1 MEKINRAFL
10 LNCFIFTTTYYLMI
24 NYILSFLL
32 LPIFFSLC
40 VIIEQIQSISAQSP
54 TIQIFPE
61 CGALS
66 DHKIFFTVNGF
77 NPNGNVHW
85 EFIDSKGKIDSYGY
99 FETDEFGGF
108 EEYIIAEV
116 IKPDIYTLRFFD
128 DKNNNFLKDFN
139 GSEVIINY
147 QIPCANPIF

>member
-1 MEKINRAFL
+1 
-10 LNCFIFTTTYYLMI
+10 MI
-24 NYILSFLL
+24 IYILLL
-32 LPIFFSLC
+32 LSLVSLTISFFIYDIKVEIVPI
-40 VIIEQIQSISAQSP
+40 VAESP
-54 TIQIFPE
+54 IVKIFPE

-66 DHKIFFTVNGF
+66 DHKIFFEVTGF
-77 NPNGNVHW
+77 SPNGNVHW
-85 EFIDSKGKIDSYGY
+85 EFIDSKTNIDSYGY

-116 IKPDIYTLRFFD
+116 TKPDIYILRFFD

>member
-1 MEKINRAFL
+1 
-10 LNCFIFTTTYYLMI
+10 MI
-24 NYILSFLL
+24 IYDLL
-32 LPIFFSLC
+32 LLLSLVSLTISFFIYDIKVEIVPI
-40 VIIEQIQSISAQSP
+40 VAESP
-54 TIQIFPE
+54 IVKIFPD

-66 DHKIFFTVNGF
+66 NHKIFFEVTGF
-77 NPNGNVHW
+77 SPNGNVHW
-85 EFIDSKGKIDSYGY
+85 EFIDSKANIDSYGY

-116 IKPDIYTLRFFD
+116 TKPDIYILRFFD

>member
-1 MEKINRAFL
+1 MYVTSLIL
-10 LNCFIFTTTYYLMI
+10 IITYYLMI
-24 NYILSFLL
+24 NYILLLSLVFLTISFFIYSIKAEVV
-32 LPIFFSLC
+32 PIFA
-40 VIIEQIQSISAQSP
+40 ESP
-54 TIQIFPE
+54 TVKIFPN

-66 DHKIFFTVNGF
+66 DHKIFFTVTSF

-85 EFIDSKGKIDSYGY
+85 EFIDSKGNIDSYGY

-116 IKPDIYTLRFFD
+116 VKPGIYTLRFFD

>member
-1 MEKINRAFL
+1 MIIYDL
-10 LNCFIFTTTYYLMI
+10 LLLLSLVSLMI
-24 NYILSFLL
+24 SFFIYDIKVEIV
-32 LPIFFSLC
+32 PI
-40 VIIEQIQSISAQSP
+40 VAESP
-54 TIQIFPE
+54 IVKIFPD

-66 DHKIFFTVNGF
+66 DHKIFFEVTGF
-77 NPNGNVHW
+77 SPNGNVHW
-85 EFIDSKGKIDSYGY
+85 EFIDSKANIDSYGY

-116 IKPDIYTLRFFD
+116 TKPDIYILRFFD

>member
-1 MEKINRAFL
+1 
-10 LNCFIFTTTYYLMI
+10 MI
-24 NYILSFLL
+24 NSIVLLSLVFLTISFFIYSIKAEII
-32 LPIFFSLC
+32 PI
-40 VIIEQIQSISAQSP
+40 VAEPPIVK
-54 TIQIFPE
+54 IFPD

-77 NPNGNVHW
+77 SPNGNVHW
-85 EFIDSKGKIDSYGY
+85 EFIDSKGNIDSYGY

-128 DKNNNFLKDFN
+128 DQNNNFLKDFN

>member
-1 MEKINRAFL
+1 
-10 LNCFIFTTTYYLMI
+10 MI
-24 NYILSFLL
+24 IYILLL
-32 LPIFFSLC
+32 LSLVSLTISFFIYDIKVEIVPI
-40 VIIEQIQSISAQSP
+40 VAESP
-54 TIQIFPE
+54 IVKIFPE

-66 DHKIFFTVNGF
+66 DHKIFFEVTGF
-77 NPNGNVHW
+77 SPNGNVHW
-85 EFIDSKGKIDSYGY
+85 EFIDSKANIDSYGY

-116 IKPDIYTLRFFD
+116 TKPDIYILRFFD

>member
-1 MEKINRAFL
+1 
-10 LNCFIFTTTYYLMI
+10 MI
-24 NYILSFLL
+24 NSIVLLSLVFLTISFFIYSIKAEII
-32 LPIFFSLC
+32 PI
-40 VIIEQIQSISAQSP
+40 VAEPPIVK
-54 TIQIFPE
+54 IFPD

-85 EFIDSKGKIDSYGY
+85 EFIDSKGNIDSYGY

-108 EEYIIAEV
+108 EEYI
-116 IKPDIYTLRFFD
+116 RFFD

>member
-1 MEKINRAFL
+1 
-10 LNCFIFTTTYYLMI
+10 MI
-24 NYILSFLL
+24 IYILLL
-32 LPIFFSLC
+32 LSLVSLTISFFIYDIKVEIVPI
-40 VIIEQIQSISAQSP
+40 VAESP
-54 TIQIFPE
+54 IVKIFPD

-66 DHKIFFTVNGF
+66 DHKIFFEVTGF
-77 NPNGNVHW
+77 SPNGNVHW
-85 EFIDSKGKIDSYGY
+85 EFIDSKTNIDSYGY

-116 IKPDIYTLRFFD
+116 TKPDIYILRFFD

>member
-1 MEKINRAFL
+1 
-10 LNCFIFTTTYYLMI
+10 MI
-24 NYILSFLL
+24 NSSVLLSLSLVFLTISFFIYSIKAEII
-32 LPIFFSLC
+32 PI
-40 VIIEQIQSISAQSP
+40 VAEPPIVK
-54 TIQIFPE
+54 IFPD

-66 DHKIFFTVNGF
+66 DHKIFFTVDGF

-85 EFIDSKGKIDSYGY
+85 EFIDSKGNIDSYGY

-128 DKNNNFLKDFN
+128 DQNNNFLKDFN

>member
-1 MEKINRAFL
+1 
-10 LNCFIFTTTYYLMI
+10 MI
-24 NYILSFLL
+24 IYILLLSLVSLTISFFIYDIKVEIV
-32 LPIFFSLC
+32 PI
-40 VIIEQIQSISAQSP
+40 VAESP
-54 TIQIFPE
+54 IVKIFPD

-66 DHKIFFTVNGF
+66 NHKIFFEVTGF
-77 NPNGNVHW
+77 SPNGNVHW
-85 EFIDSKGKIDSYGY
+85 EFIDSKANIDSYGY

-116 IKPDIYTLRFFD
+116 TKPDIYILRFFD

>member
-1 MEKINRAFL
+1 
-10 LNCFIFTTTYYLMI
+10 MI
-24 NYILSFLL
+24 NSGVLLSLPLVFLTISFFIYSIKAEII
-32 LPIFFSLC
+32 PI
-40 VIIEQIQSISAQSP
+40 VAESP
-54 TIQIFPE
+54 IVKIFPD
-61 CGALS
+61 CGALI

-77 NPNGNVHW
+77 SPNGNVHW
-85 EFIDSKGKIDSYGY
+85 EFIDSKGNIDSYGY

-128 DKNNNFLKDFN
+128 DQNNNFLKDFN

-147 QIPCANPIF
+147 QIPCDNPIF

>member
-1 MEKINRAFL
+1 
-10 LNCFIFTTTYYLMI
+10 MI
-24 NYILSFLL
+24 IYDLL
-32 LPIFFSLC
+32 LLLSLVSLTISFFIYDIKVEIVPI
-40 VIIEQIQSISAQSP
+40 VAESP
-54 TIQIFPE
+54 IVKIFPE

-66 DHKIFFTVNGF
+66 DHKIFFEVTGF
-77 NPNGNVHW
+77 SPNGNVHW
-85 EFIDSKGKIDSYGY
+85 EFIDSKTNIDSYGY

-116 IKPDIYTLRFFD
+116 TKPDIYILRFFD

>member
-1 MEKINRAFL
+1 
-10 LNCFIFTTTYYLMI
+10 MI
-24 NYILSFLL
+24 NYIVLLSLVFLTIFFIYSIKAEIV
-32 LPIFFSLC
+32 PIFA
-40 VIIEQIQSISAQSP
+40 ESP
-54 TIQIFPE
+54 SVKIFPN

-66 DHKIFFTVNGF
+66 DHKIFFTVTSF
-77 NPNGNVHW
+77 SPNGNVHW
-85 EFIDSKGKIDSYGY
+85 EFIDSKGNIDSYGY

-116 IKPDIYTLRFFD
+116 VKPDIYTLRFFD

>member
-1 MEKINRAFL
+1 
-10 LNCFIFTTTYYLMI
+10 MI
-24 NYILSFLL
+24 IYILLL
-32 LPIFFSLC
+32 LSLVSLTISFFIYDIKVEIVPI
-40 VIIEQIQSISAQSP
+40 VAESP
-54 TIQIFPE
+54 IVKIFPE

-66 DHKIFFTVNGF
+66 DHKIFFEVTGF
-77 NPNGNVHW
+77 SPNGNVHW
-85 EFIDSKGKIDSYGY
+85 EFIDSKGNIDSYGY

-116 IKPDIYTLRFFD
+116 TKPDIYILRFFD

>member
-1 MEKINRAFL
+1 
-10 LNCFIFTTTYYLMI
+10 MI
-24 NYILSFLL
+24 IYDLL
-32 LPIFFSLC
+32 LLLSLVSLTISFFIYDIKVEIVPI
-40 VIIEQIQSISAQSP
+40 VAESP
-54 TIQIFPE
+54 IVKIFPE

-66 DHKIFFTVNGF
+66 DHKIFFEVTGF
-77 NPNGNVHW
+77 SPNGNVHW
-85 EFIDSKGKIDSYGY
+85 EFIDSKANIDSYGY

-116 IKPDIYTLRFFD
+116 TKPDIYILRFFD

>member
-1 MEKINRAFL
+1 
-10 LNCFIFTTTYYLMI
+10 MI
-24 NYILSFLL
+24 IYDLL
-32 LPIFFSLC
+32 LLLSLVSLTISFFIYDIKVEIVPI
-40 VIIEQIQSISAQSP
+40 VAESP
-54 TIQIFPE
+54 IVKIFPD

-66 DHKIFFTVNGF
+66 DHKIFFEVTGF
-77 NPNGNVHW
+77 SPNGNVHW
-85 EFIDSKGKIDSYGY
+85 EFIDSKANIDSYGY

-116 IKPDIYTLRFFD
+116 TKPDIYILRFFD

>member
-1 MEKINRAFL
+1 MHVTSLIL
-10 LNCFIFTTTYYLMI
+10 IITYYLMI
-24 NYILSFLL
+24 NYIVLLSLVFLIIPFFIYSIKAEIV
-32 LPIFFSLC
+32 PIFA
-40 VIIEQIQSISAQSP
+40 ESP
-54 TIQIFPE
+54 IVKIFPD

-66 DHKIFFTVNGF
+66 NHKIFFTVNSF
-77 NPNGNVHW
+77 SPNGNVHW
-85 EFIDSKGKIDSYGY
+85 EFIDSKGNIDSYGY

-116 IKPDIYTLRFFD
+116 VKPDIYTLRFFD

>member
-1 MEKINRAFL
+1 
-10 LNCFIFTTTYYLMI
+10 MI
-24 NYILSFLL
+24 IYILLL
-32 LPIFFSLC
+32 LSLVSLTISFFIYDIKVEIVPI
-40 VIIEQIQSISAQSP
+40 VAESP
-54 TIQIFPE
+54 IVKIFPE

-66 DHKIFFTVNGF
+66 DHKIFFEVTGF
-77 NPNGNVHW
+77 SPNGNVHW
-85 EFIDSKGKIDSYGY
+85 EFIDSKANIDSYGY

-116 IKPDIYTLRFFD
+116 TKPDIYILRFFD

-139 GSEVIINY
+139 GSEVILNY

>member
-1 MEKINRAFL
+1 
-10 LNCFIFTTTYYLMI
+10 MI
-24 NYILSFLL
+24 IYILLL
-32 LPIFFSLC
+32 LSLVSLTISFFIYDIKVEIVPI
-40 VIIEQIQSISAQSP
+40 VAESP
-54 TIQIFPE
+54 IVKIFPD

-66 DHKIFFTVNGF
+66 DHKIFFEVTGF
-77 NPNGNVHW
+77 SPNGNVHW
-85 EFIDSKGKIDSYGY
+85 EFIDSKANIDSYGY

-116 IKPDIYTLRFFD
+116 TKPDIYILRFFD

>member
-1 MEKINRAFL
+1 
-10 LNCFIFTTTYYLMI
+10 MI
-24 NYILSFLL
+24 IYILLL
-32 LPIFFSLC
+32 LSLVSLTISFFIYDIKVEIVPI
-40 VIIEQIQSISAQSP
+40 VAESP
-54 TIQIFPE
+54 IVKIFPE

-66 DHKIFFTVNGF
+66 DHKIFFEVTGF
-77 NPNGNVHW
+77 SPNGNVHW
-85 EFIDSKGKIDSYGY
+85 EFIDSKANIDSYGY
-99 FETDEFGGF
+99 FETDGFGGF

-116 IKPDIYTLRFFD
+116 TKPDIYILRFFD

>member
-1 MEKINRAFL
+1 
-10 LNCFIFTTTYYLMI
+10 MI
-24 NYILSFLL
+24 IYDLL
-32 LPIFFSLC
+32 LLLVSLTISFFIYDIKVEIVPI
-40 VIIEQIQSISAQSP
+40 VAESP
-54 TIQIFPE
+54 IVKIFPE

-66 DHKIFFTVNGF
+66 DHKIFFEVTGF
-77 NPNGNVHW
+77 SPNGNVHW
-85 EFIDSKGKIDSYGY
+85 EFIDSKANIDSYGY

-116 IKPDIYTLRFFD
+116 TKPDIYILRFFD